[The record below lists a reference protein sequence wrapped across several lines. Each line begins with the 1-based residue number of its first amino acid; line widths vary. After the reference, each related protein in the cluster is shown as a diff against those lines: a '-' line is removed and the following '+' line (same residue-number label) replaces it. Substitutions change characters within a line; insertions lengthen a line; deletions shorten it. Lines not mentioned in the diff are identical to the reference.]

1 MELTI
6 EFTKPFKDA
15 VGEGEITFDFTDTT
29 VLELLPALIERYPGL
44 EGLFYSET
52 GTITEYMIVFVNSK
66 PISALK
72 GMATDLRDGDRIFI
86 LFPISGG

>member
-15 VGEGEITFDFTDTT
+15 VGQEEVTLQFTGTT
-29 VLELLPALIERYPGL
+29 VRELLVMLIERYPEL
-44 EGLFYSET
+44 EGLFYSES
-52 GTITEYMIVFVNSK
+52 GSLTEYMIVFVNTK

-72 GMATDLRDGDRIFI
+72 GMETKLSDGDRIFI